1 MQLTAGRF
9 IVLAA
14 IVLPLVAALWLFA
27 TGPGAE
33 LYRAFLAWVFTEQ
46 RAFQGSMTQALQDF
60 AETAG
65 VSAGVA
71 IVGGS
76 FFYGIFHAA
85 GPGHGKVILSTYL
98 LTQPEKV
105 KKSVALAAI
114 SALVQGLVAIFL
126 VYGLF
131 YLFGVVSKD
140 MKIAVSWSE
149 RLAFA
154 LVIAIG
160 LILIWRA
167 VKGLGWVRSSKT
179 HTHHHNHHHDH
190 GHMHDHHDHDHA
202 HDHHHHHGEVCASC
216 GHAHTL
222 TGEQVDQATDLRS
235 TIGVI
240 LSIGLRPCSGAVL
253 VLVFARFAGIPW
265 AGVMSVLAISL
276 GTAITVSAIALLSV
290 QARKLALSL
299 AGSGTTVWVD
309 RVAWSLAL
317 GGGALLVLFGWGLM
331 AASFDAPVRSMGL

>member
-1 MQLTAGRF
+1 MGVHHMQMTAGRM
-9 IVLAA
+9 I
-14 IVLPLVAALWLFA
+14 LVAALGLPLLA
-27 TGPGAE
+27 GLYLLAVGPGTE
-33 LYRAFLAWVFTEQ
+33 LYRAFLGWVFIEQ
-46 RAFQGSMTQALQDF
+46 RAFHGSMTQALQDF
-60 AETAG
+60 SK
-65 VSAGVA
+65 SAGVNTGWA
-71 IVGGS
+71 IVFGS
-76 FFYGIFHAA
+76 FLYGVFHAA

-114 SALVQGLVAIFL
+114 SALVQGLVAISL

-131 YLFGVVSKD
+131 YLFGLVSKD
-140 MKIAVSWSE
+140 MKLAVSWSE

-160 LILIWRA
+160 LMLIWRA
-167 VKGLGWVRSSKT
+167 VKGFGWFAGGND
-179 HTHHHNHHHDH
+179 HAHHHHA
-190 GHMHDHHDHDHA
+190 HDHDHF
-202 HDHHHHHGEVCASC
+202 GEVCETC
-216 GHAHTL
+216 GHNHTP
-222 TGEQVDQATDLRS
+222 TSDQIDRATDLRS

-253 VLVFARFAGIPW
+253 VLVFARFTGIPW
-265 AGVMSVLAISL
+265 AGIMSVLAISL
-276 GTAITVSAIALLSV
+276 GTALTVSAIAVLSV

-299 AGSGTTVWVD
+299 AGSGTVWVD

-317 GGGALLVLFGWGLM
+317 AGGVVLILLGWGLM